1 MMDEKDLKEYED
13 NIRLVQGIKLSNKY
27 KYIEGKQITDPG
39 SGTRVYDINN
49 SRLPSVTTIL
59 GATKDQQFLKDWKA
73 KVGEQRAEEIKNH
86 SSRRGT
92 AMHKFLE
99 SHIQGVGYDDL
110 TGIGQEARP
119 MADKIIEVGLTPV
132 EEVYGSEV
140 TLHYPGLYAGST
152 DLVCLHNDMESIVD
166 FKQANRPKREEWID
180 DYFLQIAAYA
190 MAHDYVYGSKIRQ
203 GVIMICTPDLYY
215 QEFKVQDAD
224 LRSWKHK
231 FLKRLDMYHELQF
244 DEKERVKFDVEEFKK
259 QFEGKK

>member
-27 KYIEGKQITDPG
+27 NYIQGKQITDHG
-39 SGTRVYDINN
+39 TGTRVYDINN

-110 TGIGQEARP
+110 TGI
-119 MADKIIEVGLTPV
+119 
-132 EEVYGSEV
+132 
-140 TLHYPGLYAGST
+140 
-152 DLVCLHNDMESIVD
+152 
-166 FKQANRPKREEWID
+166 
-180 DYFLQIAAYA
+180 
-190 MAHDYVYGSKIRQ
+190 
-203 GVIMICTPDLYY
+203 CTPDLYY
-215 QEFKVQDAD
+215 QEFKMQDAD
-224 LRSWKHK
+224 LKAWKHK

-244 DEKERVKFDVEEFKK
+244 DEKEKTKPMKAEDFINE
-259 QFEGKK
+259 